1 VIKLNVKKIAKSLG
15 LKYVGG
21 EIPGEKNCRKCQSAL
36 KLGEDRHGNTQAFCP
51 KCEEIVRTVYVPRF
65 SPGIKVESHND

>member
-15 LKYVGG
+15 LKYVKG
-21 EIPGEKNCRKCQSAL
+21 EVPGEKNCQKCQSEL
-36 KLGEDRHGNTQAFCP
+36 QLGTDENGYTQAFCP
-51 KCEEIVRTVYVPRF
+51 KCKKIVKTVYVPRF